1 MVLQSGRM
9 TLYRCR
15 AALEAV
21 EDQFSRRLDHRQQC
35 PKFSDVWPIENVWG
49 IIKDRVDKKKCE
61 NLASLKREITK
72 AWREMNADKNLLARL
87 IGAIPKRCRAVIS
100 VNGDQIR

>member
-1 MVLQSGRM
+1 MIKHYGSNRNGRNLRSLIN
-9 TLYRCR
+9 T
-15 AALEAV
+15 
-21 EDQFSRRLDHRQQC
+21 DFSAKIKTNPSRNT
-35 PKFSDVWPIENVWG
+35 KNDVVWATG
-49 IIKDRVDKKKCE
+49 IIKDRVEKKKCE